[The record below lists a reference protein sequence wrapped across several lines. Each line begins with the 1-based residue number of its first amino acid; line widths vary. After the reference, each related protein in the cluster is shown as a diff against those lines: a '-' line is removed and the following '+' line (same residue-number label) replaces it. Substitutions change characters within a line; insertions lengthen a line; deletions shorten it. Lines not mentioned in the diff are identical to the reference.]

1 MSAESVVNDIFII
14 LLMLHIDF
22 DFICITNI
30 PSINHRSPPLIAI
43 MVVDYYSV
51 CILNIHYRNFVL
63 HIVIFIIH

>member
-1 MSAESVVNDIFII
+1 
-14 LLMLHIDF
+14 MLHIDF

-43 MVVDYYSV
+43 MVVDDYSV
-51 CILNIHYRNFVL
+51 CILNINYRNFVL